1 MSGIVGIINLNG
13 QPVERLLLRRL
24 TEFLASGGPD
34 AQEVWTEGPVGLG
47 HAMLRTTFESEH
59 ERQPYSLDGRVWITA
74 DARID
79 GRAELLRELAGKGCG
94 PLKDI
99 TDPEI
104 ILQAYRVWGEDC
116 VRHLLGDFAF
126 AIWDGPRRRLFCARD
141 HSGIKPFFYARVKD
155 CFVFSNALDCLR
167 QHPQVSDELNEL
179 AIADFLLFDFNQE
192 PATTSFADIQRLPAA
207 HSAVLRDGVFRTQRY
222 WTLPLS
228 GPIRY
233 KRQSD
238 YVEHF
243 IELLQQAVADRL
255 RTRRV
260 GVLMSGGLDSS
271 TVASQAAAIRAA
283 ESFSGDLR
291 AYTWVFDR
299 LIPDEERHYAGLAA
313 SHLNLPIEF
322 LVLDDYEPFRDM
334 DRGDICGPEPFQD
347 PLGAMRVDIVKKAQK
362 HGRVILTGEGGD
374 AILYPGRSYLYYLL
388 RQLEWARLTLELGR
402 CVIRYHRLPQIG
414 FRSGLNRWLGQA
426 PRDHYPDWL
435 NNSFAARLK
444 LPERWRQLR
453 QAPPSDHPTRPEA
466 DKILANPAWQY
477 QFEGTHPGAT
487 RLPVES
493 RHPFFDTRLMAYAL
507 ALPPVPWCV
516 DKIMLREAGRG
527 FLPEAVHR
535 RPKTPL
541 VGDPLLLWLQKN
553 QGDFLGRLG
562 SAKELEGWV
571 DIAKISSL
579 TDKDNCHTNWEN
591 LRPVSLYYWLK
602 QLKAGHSLKTLDS
615 NLATATTRGR

>member
-1 MSGIVGIINLNG
+1 MSGIVGIINLDG

-24 TEFLASGGPD
+24 TEFLAYGGPD

-79 GRAELLRELAGKGCG
+79 GRAELIRKLAGKGCG
-94 PLKDI
+94 LLKDI
-99 TDPEI
+99 PDPEI

-126 AIWDGPRRRLFCARD
+126 AIWDGPHRRLFCARD

-155 CFVFSNALDCLR
+155 CFVFSNSLDCLR

-192 PATTSFADIQRLPAA
+192 PATTTFTDIQRLPAA
-207 HSAVLRDGVFRTQRY
+207 HSAVLRDGTFRTRRY
-222 WTLPLS
+222 WTLPFS

-233 KRQSD
+233 KQQSD

-283 ESFSGDLR
+283 ESSPGDLR

-322 LVLDDYEPFRDM
+322 LALDDYKPSS
-334 DRGDICGPEPFQD
+334 
-347 PLGAMRVDIVKKAQK
+347 A
-362 HGRVILTGEGGD
+362 
-374 AILYPGRSYLYYLL
+374 PGRSGEFLSMNFKNWC
-388 RQLEWARLTLELGR
+388 QL
-402 CVIRYHRLPQIG
+402 
-414 FRSGLNRWLGQA
+414 FGQKA
-426 PRDHYPDWL
+426 I
-435 NNSFAARLK
+435 
-444 LPERWRQLR
+444 Q
-453 QAPPSDHPTRPEA
+453 
-466 DKILANPAWQY
+466 
-477 QFEGTHPGAT
+477 
-487 RLPVES
+487 S
-493 RHPFFDTRLMAYAL
+493 RF
-507 ALPPVPWCV
+507 
-516 DKIMLREAGRG
+516 IML
-527 FLPEAVHR
+527 
-535 RPKTPL
+535 
-541 VGDPLLLWLQKN
+541 
-553 QGDFLGRLG
+553 
-562 SAKELEGWV
+562 
-571 DIAKISSL
+571 
-579 TDKDNCHTNWEN
+579 
-591 LRPVSLYYWLK
+591 
-602 QLKAGHSLKTLDS
+602 
-615 NLATATTRGR
+615 